1 MSLESAKEFTKRLM
15 TDKAFRDKFSSI
27 PDLAARKSAVAA
39 AGYSFTKEEMHEALQ
54 HAQKP
59 GELSDAE
66 LEGVAGGGASSTI
79 SAVTSVVSAIT
90 AAL

>member
-39 AGYSFTKEEMHEALQ
+39 AGYSFTKEEMQEAVQILQ
-54 HAQKP
+54 QP
-59 GELSDAE
+59 GELADAE
-66 LEGVAGGGASSTI
+66 LEGVAGGGSSCFII
-79 SAVTSVVSAIT
+79 SKPLELAG
-90 AAL
+90 LF